1 MEESESV
8 DTRAE
13 VLLVDDDPIVLDT
26 LGRGLNDAGYGVQVC
41 ADAASAL
48 ESYRAS
54 PPDVAVVDIR
64 LPDLPGTD
72 LATRCLDVV
81 YRPIV
86 ILSGHADRQLV
97 DQAIGSGVIAYL
109 VKPIATHQLIPSI
122 ETACA
127 RFRRSRVQLA
137 SHLGAPAQSNPLQTV
152 IDQFRFGI
160 YVLGR
165 GHEII
170 HLNRAAQA
178 LLKGGEYLTGVHG
191 RLRAAAGS
199 DRPRFEALV
208 DEALGAGGERP
219 PLAGA
224 AMHII
229 GSAAGR
235 GLFLWASPLRSLT
248 ADTSPCAVLVAVDP
262 EQAATPPKRILRTL
276 FGLTDKESELAQA
289 ILNGQTVEEYSRGH
303 YVTPNTVRTHLK
315 SIYRKTQTAR
325 QAELVRLLTPL
336 NLHYVDQD

>member
-1 MEESESV
+1 MEEPDSV

-26 LGRGLNDAGYGVQVC
+26 LGQGLSDAGYGVQVC
-41 ADAASAL
+41 ADAGSAL
-48 ESYRAS
+48 KSYRAS
-54 PPDVAVVDIR
+54 PPDVAIVDIR
-64 LPDLPGTD
+64 LPDLSGTD
-72 LATRCLDVV
+72 LAARCLDVV

-86 ILSGHADRQLV
+86 ILSGHTDPQLV

-127 RFRRSRVQLA
+127 RFCRSRVQLA

-165 GHEII
+165 EHEII

-178 LLKGGEYLTGVHG
+178 LLKSGEYLVSGHG
-191 RLRAAAGS
+191 RLRALNGGE
-199 DRPRFEALV
+199 RPRFEALV
-208 DEALGAGGERP
+208 DEALDQAGERP
-219 PLAGA
+219 QLKGGAMHMPGA
-224 AMHII
+224 AV
-229 GSAAGR
+229 GR
-235 GLFLWASPLRSLT
+235 GLFLWASPLRRFT
-248 ADTSPCAVLVAVDP
+248 TDTSPFAILVTVDP
-262 EQAATPPKRILRTL
+262 EQTGTPPKRILRTL

-289 ILNGQTVEEYSRGH
+289 ILNGHTVEEYSRSH
-303 YVTPNTVRTHLK
+303 YVTANTVRTHLK

-325 QAELVRLLTPL
+325 QADLVRLLTPL